1 MASITQRGTTFRA
14 RVRRNG
20 APDLSRSFDTR
31 ADAVLWGEETE
42 AAVKAGRLDEH
53 RQRRTTFGELLEVYA
68 VKQTWKKKGADKESS
83 RIKALQRD
91 PLAAYSLENLSRPVI
106 RAYRDRRLAAGI
118 SGSTANR
125 ELALISVVLKHAQ
138 AELDAPVDPHM
149 VDGLKMAENPAR
161 ERRLEPGEMDRL
173 KAAAPA
179 WLASYVELAIATC
192 MRRGELAMLK
202 WDDIDLQ
209 RRVAVLAT
217 TKNGTARKVPLSGAA
232 MRVLE
237 SMPRPIHGGYLFQQ
251 NLSAVSTAF
260 IAACK
265 KAGVTGLRLHDLRAE
280 GISRLS
286 ERGLDLGSIKAISG
300 HKSMI
305 VLRYLRAGDAEAL
318 AQRLA

>member
-1 MASITQRGTTFRA
+1 
-14 RVRRNG
+14 
-20 APDLSRSFDTR
+20 
-31 ADAVLWGEETE
+31 
-42 AAVKAGRLDEH
+42 
-53 RQRRTTFGELLEVYA
+53 LEGYQT
-68 VKQTWKKKGADKESS
+68 KQTWKKKGEQQERG
-83 RIKALQRD
+83 RIAALQRD
-91 PLAAYSLENLSRPVI
+91 PLAAYSLENLTKPVL
-106 RAYRDRRLAAGI
+106 RAYRDRRLKLV
-118 SGSTANR
+118 SGSTINR
-125 ELALISVVLKHAQ
+125 ELALVSVVLKWAA
-138 AELDAPVDPHM
+138 AERDAPVDPRM
-149 VDGLKMAENPAR
+149 VDGLKQPENAAR
-161 ERRLEPGEMDRL
+161 ERRLQTGEMERL

-179 WLASYVELAIATC
+179 WLAAYIELAVATC

-237 SMPRPIHGGYLFQQ
+237 SMPRPIHGGYLFKQ

-260 IAACK
+260 IACCK
-265 KAGVTGLRLHDLRAE
+265 KAGVVGLTLHDLRAE

-300 HKSMI
+300 HRSMI